1 MLMSFPT
8 RRGLRTALL
17 TVLLLGV
24 AAVPA
29 QAQLGVAGG
38 LNFDSMSDIEAT
50 TNNNATLD
58 NATGYHLGLV
68 YDLSLGPVSLRP
80 GVFYRKMGTYEF
92 PDSRY
97 DVSAVEVPVDL
108 RVTVLPLPVVKPYV
122 LGGPNAFFPQSEG
135 EFDDELEDVSYTFN
149 VGVGADISV
158 PGAGIMLQPELRYEF
173 GATDYVNDDFSIGG
187 ADFEPSD
194 RKVSSLALRLNV
206 LF

>member
-1 MLMSFPT
+1 MSFPI
-8 RRGLRTALL
+8 RRGLRTAVLA
-17 TVLLLGV
+17 VLLLGGAV
-24 AAVPA
+24 VPA

-97 DVSAVEVPVDL
+97 DVSAIEVPVDV

-135 EFDDELEDVSYTFN
+135 EFGDELEDISYTFN

-158 PGAGIMLQPELRYEF
+158 PGAGIQLQPELRYEF
-173 GATDYVNDDFSIGG
+173 GATDYIDDDFSIGG
-187 ADFEPSD
+187 TDFEPSD
-194 RKVSSLALRLNV
+194 RKVSAFALRLNV